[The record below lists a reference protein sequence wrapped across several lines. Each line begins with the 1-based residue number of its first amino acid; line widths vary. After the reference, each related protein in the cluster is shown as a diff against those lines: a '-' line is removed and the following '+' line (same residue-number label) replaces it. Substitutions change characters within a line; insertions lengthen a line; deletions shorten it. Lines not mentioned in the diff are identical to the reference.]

1 MWAEP
6 LLSRHHLLY
15 CTVCVC
21 IVSRLPIVRYKRYKS
36 QRFKPPPEVERV
48 RCALKRFENFIWQC
62 EHMQCVSMRINCRS
76 VKRPLETQSTLF
88 KTSPKHVYTKLT
100 CVYELVACVQ
110 LYTRLY
116 AHECVC
122 LTVVNTCSKSQPRF
136 SSQANWVAYQYRLSL
151 QSTQCYMYLVY
162 MCSCLTNHVN
172 VCTWENAL
180 YTIVFCTNCL
190 TMQVLK

>member
-1 MWAEP
+1 MGGTSVINQC
-6 LLSRHHLLY
+6 LDTIY

-36 QRFKPPPEVERV
+36 HRFKPPPEVERV

-62 EHMQCVSMRINCRS
+62 EHVQCVSMRINCRTCS

-100 CVYELVACVQ
+100 CVYELVAWVQ
-110 LYTRLY
+110 LYTRPY
-116 AHECVC
+116 VQECVY
-122 LTVVNTCSKSQPRF
+122 LTVLKLAKVFLKIKLGSISVQTTEHP
-136 SSQANWVAYQYRLSL
+136 VLHVHL
-151 QSTQCYMYLVY
+151 YLVY

-172 VCTWENAL
+172 VCTWENAQ
-180 YTIVFCTNCL
+180 YTIVFCTN
-190 TMQVLK
+190 V